1 MNLIAIVDSVGRVIL
16 GREDVDKSSETAVSL
31 KNPAVVNIQVN
42 QESGQISV
50 QLIPF
55 IFREFVRQ
63 DLREAG
69 VSWTFQRAGITTSED
84 LELEPTIID
93 QYSRIFEGVEPAEAP
108 SSAPTTEPVELFD
121 EGEIVESE
129 TAETTEAPT
138 PETDE
143 KPSSKKKKK

>member
-16 GREDVDKSSETAVSL
+16 GREDVNKSSETAINL

-63 DLREAG
+63 DLREEG
-69 VSWTFQRAGITTSED
+69 VSWTFQRSGITTSDD
-84 LELEPTIID
+84 LALEPTIVD
-93 QYSRIFEGVEPAEAP
+93 QYARIFEGAEPVEAP
-108 SSAPTTEPVELFD
+108 SEAPSAKPVELFD
-121 EGEIVESE
+121 EGEVVESE
-129 TAETTEAPT
+129 STDSVEAPE
-138 PETDE
+138 PEVKTE
-143 KPSSKKKKK
+143 SSSKKKKK

>member
-108 SSAPTTEPVELFD
+108 SSTSTTEPVELFD

-129 TAETTEAPT
+129 TTETAAAPT